1 MSHPQHDAINGG
13 WWQTIAGWAVS
24 GWGWATADMPGL
36 TIILTVC
43 TIALTMV
50 KLLDAV
56 RRFRAEGRGTP
67 IGLRVK
73 KAFGTRPAPLD
84 ED

>member
-13 WWQTIAGWAVS
+13 WWQTLAGWAVS
-24 GWGWATADMPGL
+24 CWGWATADMPGL
-36 TIILTVC
+36 TIILTVS
-43 TIALTMV
+43 TIALTVV

-56 RRFRAEGRGTP
+56 RTLRADRGLP
-67 IGLRVK
+67 LGARVK
-73 KAFGTRPAPLD
+73 KAFSTRPASLE